1 MYKAGTADYVLG
13 ESFRNG
19 AGVGNWSLLLR
30 GEFLVYIE
38 RVVIHHKGHQHRQ
51 ELCDQLSF
59 LRGMEEQR
67 EKKNTF
73 INQFMPPNGLRVL

>member
-1 MYKAGTADYVLG
+1 MYEGGKADYVLG

-19 AGVGNWSLLLR
+19 AGVGNWPLLLR
-30 GEFLVYIE
+30 GQFLIYIE

-67 EKKNTF
+67 GKEQCFHQSVHAT
-73 INQFMPPNGLRVL
+73 